1 MDDRELV
8 SRFEAC
14 TLPAEH
20 FSHRNH
26 VRVAWVYLSEVPLPE
41 ARDRFVVALKRYAA
55 SLGAATKYSEAITF
69 AYMAAIHEAMQAGRW
84 ASFDD
89 FAAANPE
96 LFDGSAV
103 RAAAL

>member
-8 SRFEAC
+8 EQFEAC
-14 TLPAEH
+14 TLPPEH

-26 VRVAWVYLSEVPLPE
+26 VRVAWVYLREAPFAE
-41 ARDRFVVALKRYAA
+41 ARDRFVVSLKRYAT

-69 AYMAAIHEAMQAGRW
+69 AYMEAIQERMQDGRW
-84 ASFDD
+84 VSFDD
-89 FAAANPE
+89 FATANPE

-103 RAAAL
+103 RAAAV